1 MTTRHKRPT
10 HESDALAVLLSN
22 DVAPELL
29 PLIQQLGD
37 PLAAAI
43 AFSIQRSPDFWR
55 NIAID
60 IVYSCAML
68 NFFQKLRHECKPI
81 RREWLR
87 RIKSFASRYS
97 EDVAAKPSL
106 YLSNAIAGVKAWSVF
121 TIDYATEL
129 IVDVLDERG
138 RKKESFKLMIEG

>member
-10 HESDALAVLLSN
+10 HESDALAIFLSN

-43 AFSIQRSPDFWR
+43 AFSARRSPDFWR

-60 IVYSCAML
+60 IVYSRAML
-68 NFFQKLRHECKPI
+68 DFFQKLRTECKPI

-87 RIKSFASRYS
+87 RIKSFASRYND
-97 EDVAAKPSL
+97 DVAAKPSL
-106 YLSNAIAGVKAWSVF
+106 YLSSAIAGVKAWSVF
-121 TIDYATEL
+121 TVDYAKEL
-129 IVDVLDERG
+129 IVDVLDEKG
-138 RKKESFKLMIEG
+138 RRKESFKLMIEG

>member
-1 MTTRHKRPT
+1 
-10 HESDALAVLLSN
+10 
-22 DVAPELL
+22 
-29 PLIQQLGD
+29 
-37 PLAAAI
+37 
-43 AFSIQRSPDFWR
+43 
-55 NIAID
+55 
-60 IVYSCAML
+60 ML
-68 NFFQKLRHECKPI
+68 NFFQKLRRECRPL

-87 RIKSFASRYS
+87 RIKRFASTYS
-97 EDVAAKPSL
+97 EDVAAKPNL